1 MKRAL
6 SLLLSLLLLG
16 SSLAGCSSR
25 ENAPA
30 ETAAPTMIPSEPVA
44 SIAAETLPTETA
56 APETTPEPDV
66 ISRLENVEAEYAAL
80 QEKLMNDPSLNQAD
94 MNELAGQQFTLWD
107 TLLND
112 FWVQLTADLPGEQM
126 QQLLQ
131 KERAWIRW
139 KESSVAIAA
148 DYYSGGSLSIL
159 ATNSRA
165 AAITRDRVYEL
176 AELLTGQA
184 LVPEAPGTDL
194 YRQVFLPLVSLN
206 QVPDYENLQLL
217 LDFRGFSLLED
228 EGTFQISDPQKP
240 GSYLF
245 GSLSNESGMVT
256 VPNMSYILAQDDSQ
270 RGVRADFF
278 TEGADLYIDAA
289 SWDDGTPVSSVAEL
303 TEYLFS

>member
-1 MKRAL
+1 MKRTFP
-6 SLLLSLLLLG
+6 LLLSLLLLG

-30 ETAAPTMIPSEPVA
+30 ETAAPTTIPSEPVA

-131 KERAWIRW
+131 EERAWIRW

-159 ATNSRA
+159 AANSRA
-165 AAITRDRVYEL
+165 AKITRDRVYEL

-184 LVPEAPGTDL
+184 LAPEAAGTDL
-194 YRQVFLPLVSLN
+194 YQQVFLPLVSLN

-217 LDFRGFSLLED
+217 LDFRGFSLQED
-228 EGTFQISDPQKP
+228 EGTFQIPDPQKP
-240 GSYLF
+240 GSYVF
-245 GSLSNESGMVT
+245 GSLSNESGIVSI
-256 VPNMSYILAQDDSQ
+256 PNMGYCLMDGSTQ

-278 TEGADLYIDAA
+278 TEGAALYTDAS
-289 SWDDGTPVSSVAEL
+289 SWDDGTPVSAVAEL